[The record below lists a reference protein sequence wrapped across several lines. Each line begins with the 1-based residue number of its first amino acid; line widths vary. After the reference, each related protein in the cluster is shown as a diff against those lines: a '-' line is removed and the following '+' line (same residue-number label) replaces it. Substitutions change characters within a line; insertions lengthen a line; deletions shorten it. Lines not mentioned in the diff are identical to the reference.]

1 MAILTTGWVVKGGY
15 MYFASSPQVSPSLF
29 LTKIAKSLPPGHIIF
44 FASSFSFQDLQ
55 RERVKEKMEQDLSQ
69 KCSAW
74 KHFVPFS
81 LKDRVKCGV

>member
-55 RERVKEKMEQDLSQ
+55 RERVKEKDGTRLKSKVFSFETL
-69 KCSAW
+69 CSLL
-74 KHFVPFS
+74 PQ
-81 LKDRVKCGV
+81 R